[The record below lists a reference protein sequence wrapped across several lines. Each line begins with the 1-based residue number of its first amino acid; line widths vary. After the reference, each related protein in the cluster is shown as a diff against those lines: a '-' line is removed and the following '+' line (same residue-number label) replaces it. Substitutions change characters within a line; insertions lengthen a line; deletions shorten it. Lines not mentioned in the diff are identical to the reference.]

1 MNISDTLT
9 IGLVLILLFGSIA
22 LYLYTRIQQS
32 EQKINLLESILLDL
46 KMSNEFT
53 AYTEL
58 PANTMDHTESE
69 HPTSNQASYAPFHD
83 LEEVVD
89 NTDCDVKKEDN
100 KAKEDLNKTI
110 VLNNENAAN
119 TVNSVNVANAS
130 NASNAVNSA
139 NASNNENNVDF
150 LLDSYESL
158 DDADVSLDASMN
170 KTELQEVKNN
180 YDSMSLKE
188 LQSLAKSRGIV
199 GVPIKKSAFVDAL
212 KASDMASVTL
222 GSPGSLGVGSNSF
235 IETSASFSN
244 ES

>member
-58 PANTMDHTESE
+58 PANTMNHTESE

-110 VLNNENAAN
+110 VLNNENASNSAN
-119 TVNSVNVANAS
+119 TS
-130 NASNAVNSA
+130 NASNSA
-139 NASNNENNVDF
+139 NASNNENHLDF
-150 LLDSYESL
+150 PLDSYESL

-188 LQSLAKSRGIV
+188 LQALAKSRGIV